1 MKDAALWTE
10 ADEVLRILDT
20 ALTTLSRTGG
30 VTFGKK
36 VAVLSLHLQL
46 KTTSFK
52 EILRPFIVPEILRL
66 DPAPTEA
73 MAIVSR
79 WPKRRIML
87 DGSAAIANG
96 IFVQTER
103 EFDTHTTYQ
112 DMKQTIQNDEAEL
125 FNLLG
130 VEEIDS

>member
-1 MKDAALWTE
+1 
-10 ADEVLRILDT
+10 
-20 ALTTLSRTGG
+20 
-30 VTFGKK
+30 
-36 VAVLSLHLQL
+36 
-46 KTTSFK
+46 
-52 EILRPFIVPEILRL
+52 
-66 DPAPTEA
+66 
-73 MAIVSR
+73 
-79 WPKRRIML
+79 ML